1 MPGSLSPTSW
11 PINTRYDAQ
20 PVRPRWL
27 TFIID
32 TWERFDRHG
41 DLLAAAI
48 SFYTLLSLAPLVVIA
63 VAVASLIIDRG
74 EARAR
79 LLAGVRDLT
88 SPELTETVAQLTD
101 GAHQQGTGLAALL
114 ASVML
119 LWAASRLFLQI
130 QEALNL
136 IWGVRTKDAES
147 TREMIWRLVTKRL
160 ISFAMVIGCGALL
173 LSTLIAQALLATL
186 GDAIERYLGLG
197 SITVSPWIFFFGLS
211 FVLFATVYRVLPDA
225 RVRWRDVWVGA
236 AATSVLLLGGT
247 ALLGLYLTRIAPAWL
262 QGAAGSLAAFLLWA
276 YYLAQVFLLGASF
289 TRTWS
294 VRKGQ
299 ALIPEPMAE
308 VAADE

>member
-1 MPGSLSPTSW
+1 
-11 PINTRYDAQ
+11 
-20 PVRPRWL
+20 VRPRWL
-27 TFIID
+27 TFIVE

-63 VAVASLIIDRG
+63 LSVASLIVDRA
-74 EARAR
+74 EARGS
-79 LLAGVRDLT
+79 LLSSMSDLT
-88 SPELTETVAQLTD
+88 SPQLAQTVAELTDAIGE
-101 GAHQQGTGLAALL
+101 QGGGLAAII

-147 TREMIWRLVTKRL
+147 TREMLHRLVIKRL
-160 ISFAMVIGCGALL
+160 ISFAMVIACGALL
-173 LSTLIAQALLATL
+173 LSMLIAQALLATL
-186 GDAIERYLGLG
+186 GGAIERWAGVG
-197 SITVSPWIFFFGLS
+197 AITVSPWLFFFALS
-211 FVLFATVYRVLPDA
+211 CALFAMVYRVLPDA
-225 RVRWRDVWVGA
+225 QVRWRDVWVGA
-236 AATSVLLLGGT
+236 LVTSVLVLGGT

-262 QGAAGSLAAFLLWA
+262 QGAAGSLAAFMLWA

-294 VRKGQ
+294 AREGQ
-299 ALIPEPMAE
+299 ALKPDPIAE
-308 VAADE
+308 LAPDE